1 MRRFHLK
8 IPVDIPEF
16 IYRLA
21 VRPVLFYRKIRYGY
35 SFRKIPLTKG
45 KFAIVDEQDF
55 DRFSEDKWHAHKSSL
70 TFYAAR
76 TVKKNCK
83 NRLAFMHRYI
93 MNCPAGSF
101 IDHINHNGLDNRRT
115 NLREVSKEQNSW
127 NQRKRKGQFASQYK
141 GVCYGKRCGK
151 WSANI
156 GYKRKQIFIGWF
168 EDEVSAA
175 KAYDEKAKEL
185 FGQYACL
192 NFPS

>member
-1 MRRFHLK
+1 MRRFYLR

-21 VRPVLFYRKIRYGY
+21 VRPVLIYRKIRYGY
-35 SFRKIPLTKG
+35 SFRRISLTKG
-45 KFAIVDEQDF
+45 NFAIVDEQDF
-55 DRFSEDKWHAHKSSL
+55 DHLCQYNWHANKAKL

-76 TVKKNCK
+76 HVRRIGKPA
-83 NRLAFMHRYI
+83 LVFMHRSI
-93 MNCPAGSF
+93 MNCPDDKC

-127 NQRKRKGQFASQYK
+127 NRRKPRGQCTSQYK
-141 GVCYGKRCGK
+141 GVYHRYGK
-151 WSANI
+151 WSSAI
-156 GYKRKQIFIGWF
+156 KCKGKLIFIGWF

-192 NFPS
+192 NFPT